1 VRPFRLVAALF
12 VSLFLPFAAGAQAA
26 PVTVFAAAS
35 MTDALGAAGAL
46 YEHQTGTKVAFSFAA
61 SSVLAKQ
68 IDASGG
74 ADLYIS
80 ADEKWMDYL
89 QKRGRIV
96 DASRKDLLGN
106 ALVLI
111 APKTSTISLAI
122 APHFALVSA
131 LGGGRL
137 AVADTDTVP
146 AGRYARAALTA
157 LGVWEEAS
165 AHLAAAEN
173 VRVALAYVARGEA
186 PLGIVYRTDALIE
199 PAVKI
204 VDTFPAGSHPPIV
217 YPAALVKG
225 ARPGTAAF
233 LKFLSSEK
241 ARAVFEKAGF
251 SVLR

>member
-1 VRPFRLVAALF
+1 MRPFRLLAALAIAL
-12 VSLFLPFAAGAQAA
+12 VLPFGAQAGAA
-26 PVTVFAAAS
+26 PLTVFAAAS
-35 MTDALGAAGAL
+35 LTNALGATGAL
-46 YEHQTGTKVAFSFAA
+46 YEKETGAKIAFSFAA

-68 IDASGG
+68 VDASGG

-80 ADEKWMDYL
+80 ADEKWMDFL
-89 QKRGRIV
+89 QKNGRIV
-96 DASRKDLLGN
+96 NASRSDLLGN

-111 APKTSTISLAI
+111 APKNSMVSITI
-122 APHFALVSA
+122 APHFDLMKALD
-131 LGGGRL
+131 GGRL

-146 AGRYARAALTA
+146 AGRYARAALTS
-157 LGVWEEAS
+157 LGVWDEAS
-165 AHLAAAEN
+165 AHLATAEN

-204 VDTFPAGSHPPIV
+204 VGTFPAGSHPPIV

-225 ARPGTAAF
+225 AQPGAAAF
-233 LKFLSSEK
+233 LKFLSSDK

>member
-1 VRPFRLVAALF
+1 MRPIRLLAALA
-12 VSLFLPFAAGAQAA
+12 VALALPFGTPAAAA
-26 PVTVFAAAS
+26 PLTVFAAAS
-35 MTDALGAAGAL
+35 LTNALQAAGAI
-46 YEHQTGTKVAFSFAA
+46 YQKETGAKVVFSFAA

-68 IDASGG
+68 IDASRG

-80 ADEKWMDYL
+80 ADEKWMDFL
-89 QKRGRIV
+89 QQRGRIV
-96 DASRKDLLGN
+96 NASRADLLGN
-106 ALVLI
+106 ELVLI
-111 APKTSTISLAI
+111 APKTSKVSVAI
-122 APHFALVSA
+122 GPHFALMKA

-146 AGRYARAALTA
+146 AGRYARAALTS
-157 LGVWEEAS
+157 LGVWDEAS

-186 PLGIVYRTDALIE
+186 PLGIVYRTDAMVE
-199 PAVKI
+199 PTVKI
-204 VDTFPAGSHPPIV
+204 VGTFPAGSHPPIV

-225 ARPGTAAF
+225 AQPGAAAF
-233 LKFLSSEK
+233 LKFLSSAK